1 MTNREIS
8 PTGQS
13 NLDED
18 RSRWRAYTVAVGV
31 ASLTILDLAKINVAL
46 PALSDVLG
54 AGPTELQLLLS
65 GFVLAFGLFLVPSGR
80 IGDLYS
86 RRFMF
91 LFGLSLFIVASS
103 GGMLSPNIQ
112 LLVLARILQGFAAG
126 ILMPQVLGM
135 IQQLFQGRE
144 RGRAFGLFGAVIGV
158 STAFGPTIGG
168 LLLGV
173 GSEDFGWRLLFAMN
187 VPLGAVA
194 LIMAFRLLPKDQD
207 KSTAVR
213 DFDLVGTFLLG
224 MTTFALMLPFVQTT
238 GTSVDDPSRWWWLL
252 ISAVSGS
259 LFLAWERFYLSKGK
273 IAIVDFDLFAIATF
287 RNGILVSAFYFAAFP
302 AVFVILTLFLQ
313 RGLGFSP
320 VIAGMVT
327 IPFAL
332 VSAYTSYLSGKV
344 VHDKGRPLVALGLL
358 TVLAGVGLVVVVT
371 AVVPQPWMPLSVALA
386 MMIAGAGGGAV
397 ISPNQTLMLE
407 DISPKQGG
415 LAGSLAQV
423 GQRIGTA
430 IGLATALSLF
440 FFSLA
445 RDDGGTKELLYQRAF
460 SISALVVVGLM
471 VTALIFA
478 FVDIRSRKF
487 VADIAKFDGRRI

>member
-1 MTNREIS
+1 MSVHKIPLTAENNVDTER
-8 PTGQS
+8 
-13 NLDED
+13 LK
-18 RSRWRAYTVAVGV
+18 WRAYTVAVGV

-65 GFVLAFGLFLVPSGR
+65 GFVLAFGLLLVPSGR
-80 IGDLYS
+80 VGDLYS

-91 LFGLSLFIVASS
+91 LFGLSLFIIASS
-103 GGMLSPNIQ
+103 GGMLASNIQ

-135 IQQLFQGRE
+135 IQQLFQGKE

-187 VPLGAVA
+187 VPLGVIA
-194 LIMAFRLLPKDQD
+194 LVMAYRLLPRDQD
-207 KSTAVR
+207 KSSAVK
-213 DFDLVGTFLLG
+213 DFDLVGTCLLG
-224 MTTFALMLPFVQTT
+224 VTTFALMLPFVQTT
-238 GTSVDDPSRWWWLL
+238 GTSVDEPLRWWWLL
-252 ISAVSGS
+252 MSLLSGT
-259 LFLAWERFYLSKGK
+259 LFLSWEKFYLSKGK
-273 IAIVDFDLFAIATF
+273 IAIIDFDLFAIATF

-302 AVFVILTLFLQ
+302 AIFVILTLFLQ

-344 VHDKGRPLVALGLL
+344 VHEKGRPLVALGLL
-358 TVLAGVGLVVVVT
+358 TVLVGFGLVVAVT
-371 AVVPQPWMPLSVALA
+371 ALVPQSWMPLSVALS
-386 MMIAGAGGGAV
+386 MMVAGAGGGAV

-430 IGLATALSLF
+430 IGLAAALSLF

-445 RDDGGTKELLYQRAF
+445 QDEGQVIEGAYQRAF
-460 SISALVVVGLM
+460 SMSAVVVVGLIL
-471 VTALIFA
+471 VALMFA
-478 FVDIRSRKF
+478 FIDIRFRRVSS
-487 VADIAKFDGRRI
+487 DIAKSK